1 MHEEQIKTAL
11 INKNNEGGSSIYREP
26 PSPEVDEAWRK
37 LHKGDRLFV
46 ISEEEVRQMGK
57 DPEVVIKAPLDWGY
71 GEDQYLAVNQG
82 QHDIH
87 CLNNMR
93 MWVYADHYYGNKTG
107 RLEIHAMHCLHTL
120 VQTFRCKYSTDVYT
134 AFWVEGSKPPVVDFN
149 VKRKCQNYENILHWN
164 PEKPYT
170 EEQFLALRPPPGQK
184 RIPFDV
190 Y

>member
-1 MHEEQIKTAL
+1 
-11 INKNNEGGSSIYREP
+11 
-26 PSPEVDEAWRK
+26 
-37 LHKGDRLFV
+37 
-46 ISEEEVRQMGK
+46 
-57 DPEVVIKAPLDWGY
+57 
-71 GEDQYLAVNQG
+71 
-82 QHDIH
+82 
-87 CLNNMR
+87 

-107 RLEIHAMHCLHTL
+107 RLEIHALHCLHTL

-149 VKRKCQNYENILHWN
+149 VKRKCQNYENILNWN